1 MVFLFPWELW
11 LIRSNWLLYWWL
23 NKLVVL
29 VTGDSCWKKVLQVE
43 CKGFLITIAHS
54 NFLCSSSSNWTA
66 KVLEAV
72 PPCRY
77 VQLHPVE
84 VEVAVLEEVLLL
96 LLPLHTRALEEALE
110 VTGGSRGASVPPAA
124 TSPGEEAQV
133 RFGFFLLPKM
143 RLFWQ
148 MRRF

>member
-1 MVFLFPWELW
+1 MFYQW
-11 LIRSNWLLYWWL
+11 SH
-23 NKLVVL
+23 
-29 VTGDSCWKKVLQVE
+29 E
-43 CKGFLITIAHS
+43 CRGSLITITHS

-77 VQLHPVE
+77 VQLLLVE
-84 VEVAVLEEVLLL
+84 VEVVVLEEVLLL
-96 LLPLHTRALEEALE
+96 LPPLHTRALEEALE

-133 RFGFFLLPKM
+133 RVDFFFFLKYASSG
-143 RLFWQ
+143 R
-148 MRRF
+148 